1 MSGRPDEDLIYE
13 ILSVVEEIP
22 EGCVATYGQIAR
34 LIGRE
39 RNARLVGKV
48 LSMADMYGE
57 YPCHRV
63 VNHAGRLAPGWDDQR
78 RLLLM
83 EGVPMKDDD
92 HVDIKKCRWEESD
105 G

>member
-1 MSGRPDEDLIYE
+1 MKKQFDEDLLYE

-39 RNARLVGKV
+39 KNARLVGKA
-48 LSMADMYGE
+48 LSVSGMYGE

-63 VNHAGRLAPGWDDQR
+63 VNHAGRLVPGWTEQR
-78 RLLLM
+78 SLLMM
-83 EGVPMKDDD
+83 EGVPMKDEQ
-92 HVDIKKCRWEESD
+92 HVDIRKCRWEE
-105 G
+105 

>member
-1 MSGRPDEDLIYE
+1 MRAVLDEGLIYE

-22 EGCVATYGQIAR
+22 EGRVATYGQIAR

-48 LSMADMYGE
+48 LSNASWYGK

-63 VNHAGRLAPGWDDQR
+63 VNHAGRLVPGWRDQAG
-78 RLLLM
+78 LLEG
-83 EGVPMKDDD
+83 EGVSLKDSD
-92 HVDIKKCRWEESD
+92 HVDLKRYQWNCE
-105 G
+105 